1 MTKLLNLVLSGA
13 VTGAIYSIMA
23 SGLVLTYSTSGIFN
37 FGHAAIAFTAAYL
50 YYQLNTGQ
58 GLAILPSVIL
68 VAFIFTPL
76 LGLLLDRIL
85 LRRLAKAPVYAR
97 IVGTIGLLIALPNL
111 VMWLVVTVGN
121 DVLDLGLAGNQA
133 QANGLSVP
141 GIGPTPADV
150 YHPISGVALDSDQI
164 AIFVVA
170 ALAALGLWF
179 VLRRTRVGLEMRAVV
194 DREPLAGLRGVNPA
208 RTSAVAWMLSMV
220 LAGLGGILIAPL
232 FDLSDVTFT
241 LVVLGSLAAVV
252 LGGLRS
258 LPIAFAGGLLLG
270 VVQNLVAG
278 YADDIFPKFISELT
292 GLRSAVPYILVLIVG
307 LIVGRDRTRKAA
319 VVADDLP
326 RPDHRAGLPT
336 WRRRL
341 PWALFTI
348 AILTFSLHWLDIGQL
363 QGNDYAQTVIAQ
375 SLATAIIFL
384 SFVVVT
390 GMGGMVSLAQATFVT
405 AGGFGA
411 GWALSRDWGADIPL
425 IASAGQINW
434 VLAALI
440 GAVIAAAA
448 GALIALPATRLG
460 GVYLA
465 IWTLAA
471 AFFCSLVVFAY
482 EPIGKGQLGWTIR
495 APSLDV
501 APLNWLN
508 GFLLRPDLPWNVES
522 TPLDFSQTQQQI
534 LLFFGVFGLVTLFI
548 HRLQR
553 SASGRAILAVRST
566 EAGAQASGVRAN
578 RTKIMMFAL
587 AAGIAGFGGVFLGL
601 FSFTASNS
609 TAPPIVGIFWLAL
622 AVTFGIRRPGGALL
636 AGFAF
641 AAGTAVFHWLAD
653 LLPGATVNELV
664 SSVYFVPILSGL
676 GAIQLAQEPDGI
688 LALVGQQ
695 KLEKRRLKER
705 AARLAEME
713 AAAKQPEQPEPS
725 MPREEPVTGARPAI
739 LTLGHPSPNG
749 RHATPTAEGA
759 SFVIEGVV
767 AGYGDAEVLHGV
779 DLRLESGKIIAL
791 LGANGAGKSTLCS
804 VAAGLVTP
812 TFGTVALEGTDVT
825 EAPPYQRAR
834 AGLLLVPE
842 ARGIFPGLTV
852 DENLTVQL
860 RSAEAREK
868 AYERFPLL
876 AQRRGA
882 QAGVLSGGEQQMLS
896 LAPALADPPKVLIAD
911 EPSLGLA
918 PLAAEEVMR
927 ALVELRDAGCAILLV
942 EEHARNALEVADTLA
957 FMELGTIVWQGTVA
971 EADMQLLGATYLG
984 GSVSATP

>member
-1 MTKLLNLVLSGA
+1 MTKFLNLVLSGA

-37 FGHAAIAFTAAYL
+37 FAHSAIAFSAAYL
-50 YYQLNTGQ
+50 YYQLNTGE
-58 GLAILPSVIL
+58 GLPILPSVIL
-68 VAFIFTPL
+68 VAFIYTPL

-97 IVGTIGLLIALPNL
+97 IVGTIGLLVALPNL
-111 VMWLVVTVGN
+111 VMFLVVTVGN

-141 GIGPTPADV
+141 GVGPTPAHV
-150 YHPISGVALDSDQI
+150 YHPISGVALDSDQL
-164 AIFVVA
+164 AIFAVA

-179 VLRRTRVGLEMRAVV
+179 ILRRTRVGLEMRAVV
-194 DREPLAGLRGVNPA
+194 DREPLAGLRGVNAA
-208 RTSAVAWMLSMV
+208 RTSAVAWVLTMV

-278 YADDIFPKFISELT
+278 YADDIFPTFISELT
-292 GLRSAVPYILVLIVG
+292 GLRSAVPYVLVLMLG
-307 LIVGRDRTRKAA
+307 LLIGRDRTRKSA
-319 VVADDLP
+319 VVADELP
-326 RPDHRAGLPT
+326 RPDHRVGLPA
-336 WRRRL
+336 WRKRL

-348 AILTFSLHWLDIGQL
+348 AILTFSLHWVGIDLL
-363 QGNDYAQTVIAQ
+363 QGNDYSQTVVAQ
-375 SLATAIIFL
+375 SLAVAIIFL

-411 GWALSRDWGADIPL
+411 GWALSRDWGADIPFL
-425 IASAGQINW
+425 ASAGQINW
-434 VLAALI
+434 VWAALI
-440 GAVIAAAA
+440 GALIAAAA
-448 GALIALPATRLG
+448 GAVIALPATRLG

-471 AFFCSLVVFAY
+471 AFFCSLVVFGY

-495 APSLDV
+495 APSLDF

-508 GFLLRPDLPWNVES
+508 GFLLHPGLPWSVES
-522 TPLDFSQTQQQI
+522 TPLDFSQVQEQI
-534 LLFFGVFGLVTLFI
+534 LLFFGVFGLVTLLI
-548 HRLQR
+548 HRLQN
-553 SASGRAILAVRST
+553 SASGRAILAVRSS
-566 EAGAQASGVRAN
+566 EAGAEASGVRAN

-601 FSFTASNS
+601 YSFTVSNS
-609 TAPPIVGIFWLAL
+609 TAPPIIGLFWLAL
-622 AVTFGIRRPGGALL
+622 AVTFGIRRPGGALV

-653 LLPGATVNELV
+653 LLPGATVNSIV

-695 KLEKRRLKER
+695 KLEKRRLKEQEARR
-705 AARLAEME
+705 AAMD
-713 AAAKQPEQPEPS
+713 AAAEQAASRDEAVAGTG
-725 MPREEPVTGARPAI
+725 PVV
-739 LTLGHPSPNG
+739 LTLDHPSPNG
-749 RHATPTAEGA
+749 HHPSPPADGATLA
-759 SFVIEGVV
+759 IEGVV

-779 DLRLESGKIIAL
+779 DLRLESGRITAL

-804 VAAGLVTP
+804 VAAGLVPP
-812 TFGTVALEGTDVT
+812 TFGTVTLEGTDVT
-825 EAPPYQRAR
+825 AALPYQRAR

-852 DENLTVQL
+852 EENLAVQL
-860 RSAEAREK
+860 RSDEAREK

-876 AQRRGA
+876 AQRRRA

-927 ALVELRDAGCAILLV
+927 ALLELRDAGAAILLV

-957 FMELGTIVWQGTVA
+957 FMELGTIVWSGPVA

-984 GSVSATP
+984 GSVSASR